1 MGRGKDVLIMNYTS
15 KLNEDRSIKIPEEI
29 LKKAGLKPGIDI
41 IWLYDE
47 DTRQILLMKKPDN
60 FAKAMRGLG
69 KELWQGIDVNAYIKE
84 ERESWE

>member
-1 MGRGKDVLIMNYTS
+1 MNYIS

-29 LKKAGLKPGIDI
+29 LKKSGLKPGIDV

-47 DTRQILLMKKPDN
+47 DAGQILLMEKPN
-60 FAKAMRGLG
+60 SFAKAMRGLG
-69 KELWQGIDVNAYIKE
+69 KGLWGNTDANAYIKE